1 MNDFKKNN
9 FCVVENSLPKDVL
22 DIATQYAFFDEMQ
35 NHSNQDD
42 QVPNAFSKYGDP
54 LMETILLHINP
65 IMEENTGL
73 KLFPTYSYYRI
84 YRDGDELKNHTD
96 RPACEISSTLCFN
109 YEFGNDYKW
118 PIYMNNKKI
127 EQNSGDL
134 VIYKGCELDHRR
146 DKLVLNNTNAWQVQG
161 FFHYVDA
168 NGPFADQ
175 KWDNRLS
182 IGNNNKHSEIRTHEK
197 SYIEYTK

>member
-1 MNDFKKNN
+1 MNNFKKNN
-9 FCVVENSLPKDVL
+9 YCVVKNSLHKDIL

-35 NHSNQDD
+35 NFSNPDN

-54 LMETILLHINP
+54 LMETILLHIKP

-73 KLFPTYSYYRI
+73 KLYPTYSYYRI
-84 YRDGDELKNHTD
+84 YRDGDELKNHKD

-109 YEFGNDYKW
+109 YEFQNDYKW
-118 PIYMNNKKI
+118 PIYMNDKKI
-127 EQNSGDL
+127 EQNPGDL

-146 DKLVLNNTNAWQVQG
+146 DKLVLNDTSAWQVQG

-168 NGPFADQ
+168 EGPFADQ
-175 KWDNRLS
+175 KWDNRSS
-182 IGNNNKHSEIRTHEK
+182 IGVNNNRSKIRTHEK